1 MAATKEGLVKAKVRK
16 ILQAHKV
23 YCFAPAAN
31 GFGRTGIPD
40 FVCCVNGYFFAI
52 ECKAGTNKPT
62 ALQRMEISGITDAGG
77 VAIVVNEDNLGD
89 IAKII
94 EGLRGKVPC

>member
-1 MAATKEGLVKAKVRK
+1 MAMTPEGAVKNRVRK
-16 ILQAHKV
+16 TLQAHKV
-23 YCFAPAAN
+23 YYFSPAAN

-52 ECKAGTNKPT
+52 ECKANGNKPT
-62 ALQRMEISGITDAGG
+62 ALQQMEISAIMEAGG

-89 IAKII
+89 IAKIV
-94 EGLRGKVPC
+94 EELKGMVPC

>member
-1 MAATKEGLVKAKVRK
+1 MTAEGAVKVKVRK
-16 ILQAHKV
+16 TLQAHKV
-23 YCFAPAAN
+23 YYFSPAAN

-40 FVCCVNGYFFAI
+40 FVCCVAGYFFAI

-62 ALQRMEISGITDAGG
+62 ALQTMEISAIMEAGG
-77 VAIVVNEDNLGD
+77 AAIVVNESNIED
-89 IAKII
+89 IAKVI

>member
-1 MAATKEGLVKAKVRK
+1 MTPEGVVKNRTRK

-23 YCFAPAAN
+23 YYFSPAAN

-40 FVCCVNGYFFAI
+40 FVCCVDGYFFAI

-62 ALQRMEISGITDAGG
+62 ALQTMEISAIMEAGG
-77 VAIVVNEDNLGD
+77 VAIVVNESNIED
-89 IAKII
+89 IAKIV
-94 EGLRGKVPC
+94 EGLRGKKPC

>member
-1 MAATKEGLVKAKVRK
+1 MTPEAAVKLKVRK
-16 ILQAHKV
+16 MLAAHKV
-23 YCFAPAAN
+23 YNFSPAAN

-40 FVCCVNGYFFAI
+40 FICCVDGFFFAI

-62 ALQRMEISGITDAGG
+62 ALQKLEISSITEAGG

-94 EGLRGKVPC
+94 EGLRRKSC